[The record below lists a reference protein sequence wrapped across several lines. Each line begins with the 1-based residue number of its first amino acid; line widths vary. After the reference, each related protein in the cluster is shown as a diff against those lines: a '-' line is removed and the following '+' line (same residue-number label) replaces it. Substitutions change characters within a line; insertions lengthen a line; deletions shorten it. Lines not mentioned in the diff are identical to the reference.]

1 MADQLTPDQIAEVQE
16 VFSLFDKDGDGN
28 ILPKEAGAVLRSLG
42 YNPSQAEIDKIVDDF
57 EADGGESLD
66 FSEFLAMLPQI
77 QKTGDSEEE
86 VEEAFRVFDK
96 ESNGFLSAAE
106 LRHIMTNMGEKL
118 TDEEVDE
125 MISCADT
132 DSNGEINY
140 KDFIKML
147 LAQASAS

>member
-1 MADQLTPDQIAEVQE
+1 MYFLS
-16 VFSLFDKDGDGN
+16 VFCSTGGD
-28 ILPKEAGAVLRSLG
+28 A
-42 YNPSQAEIDKIVDDF
+42 
-57 EADGGESLD
+57 LD
-66 FSEFLAMLPQI
+66 FSEFLGMLPRV
-77 QKTGDSEEE
+77 QKSGDSEEE

-118 TDEEVDE
+118 TEEEVDE

-140 KDFIKML
+140 KG
-147 LAQASAS
+147 